1 MHRTRE
7 AGRTFAVSYVSYY
20 VNHNLLRDHR
30 WWRVVVLTLAVLLA
44 AGSRGLRAHDLF
56 TAYIQHAIRL
66 AVNAQQLDLTL
77 DLTFFEEW
85 SAKERLAMD
94 TDGNGRISRSEKDAY
109 VKKLAP
115 RIAQQVKL
123 RVGGREAAIA
133 PLYDPEL
140 DLLGSDQVGPAHHRL
155 RLFFFVVTPVQI
167 RAGDEIVVTDS
178 LWPKAKALG
187 TQQVENG
194 DGSAF
199 EVKPTGEPIDA
210 IAQTD
215 NAKRFTFR
223 CVKPPAALIHA
234 RQTAQ

>member
-1 MHRTRE
+1 MHRTPE
-7 AGRTFAVSYVSYY
+7 AGRTFAVSYY
-20 VNHNLLRDHR
+20 VKHYLARDHR
-30 WWRVVVLTLAVLLA
+30 WWQVVGLTLAVLLS
-44 AGSRGLRAHDLF
+44 AGSRSLRAHDLF
-56 TAYIQHAIRL
+56 SAYIQHG
-66 AVNAQQLDLTL
+66 VQLSVSAAHVDLTL

-94 TDGNGRISRSEKDAY
+94 TDGNGRISRSEQDAY

-155 RLFFFVVTPVQI
+155 RLFFFVVTPVQV
-167 RAGDEIVVTDS
+167 RAGDEIIVTDS

-210 IAQTD
+210 IVQPD

-234 RQTAQ
+234 KPTAP